1 MTYAEFR
8 AMFPGHKKVTEQN
21 FGSYLLAAE
30 TVVQDLMVYSV
41 DELTEYGL
49 GVYNA
54 ALALQ
59 IDHIATNGVTE
70 GNMTSQNVNGVS
82 ASFALSA
89 AGADAA
95 KVSPLAKAK
104 IRSAKL
110 HLC

>member
-8 AMFPGHKKVTEQN
+8 AMFPAQKKVTEQN
-21 FGSYLLAAE
+21 FASYLFMAE

-41 DELTEYGL
+41 DDLSEYGL
-49 GVYNA
+49 TVYNA

-59 IDHIATNGVTE
+59 IDHISTNGVAE
-70 GNMTSQNVNGVS
+70 GNITSQNVNGVS

-104 IRSAKL
+104 IRNAKL